1 MAIKTVLNGGY
12 QTYEYQKFVEIL
24 NDTNFP
30 PVTAYWETDGPAT
43 SKTQVF
49 PKTAI
54 LTYDIGQAAINALPF
69 GDNSS
74 IDAFGRLRVSTPT
87 SIFSAKQLYSKRDFI
102 YDEFA
107 SGTSGCIYSKKD
119 AGTILYTTNANDYVI
134 RQTFQSFGYQPGK
147 SQQFLFTG
155 VLSGGDD
162 IDMLYG
168 AFKSGTSPDY
178 SDYNGV
184 YFKVSDNNI
193 SVNISNTFGN
203 NNSVSVPQSAWNL
216 DKFDGSGPSG
226 FVLDISKIQ
235 IFTIDFEWLG
245 SGRVRFGFNEDG
257 HTFYCHEHLNA
268 NVDSSVFI
276 QNPNLPIRAEIRQ
289 NGATPGHLLHICANV
304 NSEGG
309 VQNQGSLRS
318 IDTALETNNDPISVP
333 VKTECSIM
341 MLQLSSARLD
351 AVVTPQDFSVVNTD
365 SNIDSRVRIIRN
377 PSYTGTFTLSSIQ
390 DSAIAYGVGGSDF
403 EYISGGQV
411 LSTYFVSKDDA
422 ANLTTLKESFVS
434 MGHSIEGAS
443 DEYHIFVT
451 PLKSGSGSGL
461 YFASANWLEDA

>member
-1 MAIKTVLNGGY
+1 MMNLLAALEVVCLVL
-12 QTYEYQKFVEIL
+12 
-24 NDTNFP
+24 
-30 PVTAYWETDGPAT
+30 
-43 SKTQVF
+43 
-49 PKTAI
+49 
-54 LTYDIGQAAINALPF
+54 LTLVLF
-69 GDNSS
+69 
-74 IDAFGRLRVSTPT
+74 
-87 SIFSAKQLYSKRDFI
+87 
-102 YDEFA
+102 
-107 SGTSGCIYSKKD
+107 
-119 AGTILYTTNANDYVI
+119 YTTNANDYVI

-168 AFKSGTSPDY
+168 PFKSGTSPDY
-178 SDYNGV
+178 SDYNGI

-203 NNSVSVPQSAWNL
+203 NSSVSVPQSAWNL
-216 DKFDGSGPSG
+216 DTFDGNGPSG
-226 FVLDISKIQ
+226 FVLDITKIQ

-268 NVDSSVFI
+268 NYDSSVFV

-289 NGATPGHLLHICANV
+289 NGATPGRLLHICANV

-318 IDTALETNNDPISVP
+318 IDTALETNNAPISIP

-341 MLQLSSARLD
+341 MLQLSSTRLD

-365 SNIDSRVRIIRN
+365 ANIDSRVRIIRN

-390 DSAIAYGVGGSDF
+390 DSAIAYGVGGSGF

-422 ANLTTLKESFVS
+422 ANLSTLKESFVS
-434 MGHSIEGAS
+434 MGHSIEGVS

-461 YFASANWLEDA
+461 YYASANWLEDA

>member
-1 MAIKTVLNGGY
+1 MAIRTVLNGGY

-24 NDTNFP
+24 NDSNFP
-30 PVTAYWETDGPAT
+30 PVTAYWENDL
-43 SKTQVF
+43 SNKTQVF

-107 SGTSGCIYSKKD
+107 SGTGGCLFSSPD

-168 AFKSGTSPDY
+168 PFKSGTSPDY
-178 SDYNGV
+178 SDYNGL

-203 NNSVSVPQSAWNL
+203 NSSVSVPQSAWNL
-216 DKFDGSGPSG
+216 DKFDGTGPSG
-226 FVLDISKIQ
+226 FVLDITKIQ

-289 NGATPGHLLHICANV
+289 NGATPGRLLHICANV

-318 IDTALETNNDPISVP
+318 IDTALETNNTPISIP

-341 MLQLSSARLD
+341 VLQLSSTRLD

-365 SNIDSRVRIIRN
+365 ANIDSRIRIIRN
-377 PSYTGTFTLSSIQ
+377 PSYTGNFTLSSIQ
-390 DSAIAYGVGGSDF
+390 DSAIAYGVGGSGF

-422 ANLTTLKESFVS
+422 ANLSTLKESFVS
-434 MGHSIEGAS
+434 MGHSIEGVS

-461 YFASANWLEDA
+461 YYASANWLEDA